1 MESLMAKTPSGIEE
15 LSACHWRELNG
26 MLLAITRNA
35 TLADDLTQ
43 EVFVVALRKGMRPGP
58 ETRLWL
64 REVARRLAIAELRR
78 RRPKTVENFEQ
89 FIESIEPSKTD
100 VPETEFSEEVG
111 ALRACI
117 QELPEKQREII
128 VLKYEKGATLAD
140 LSDRTGK
147 TVGYLKQ
154 VLFRLRKRLADCV
167 RRRLATGVSHG

>member
-1 MESLMAKTPSGIEE
+1 MAKTRPGIEE
-15 LSACHWRELNG
+15 LSACHWRELHG

-43 EVFVVALRKGMRPGP
+43 EVFVVALRKGMDPGP
-58 ETRLWL
+58 DTRLWL

-78 RRPKTVENFEQ
+78 KRPKTLANFEQ
-89 FIESIEPSKTD
+89 FIESIQP
-100 VPETEFSEEVG
+100 PEVYASQTEFSDELS

-117 QELPEKQREII
+117 QALPKGLREL
-128 VLKYEKGATLAD
+128 VALKYEKGQPLSKLAT
-140 LSDRTGK
+140 RTGK

-154 VLFRLRKRLADCV
+154 VLFRLRKRLADCI